1 MTDELDPILVRA
13 VAELRRPLE
22 FRADYDERLMAVV
35 RAAPRPGSFA
45 ALWAA
50 LRRPRAVEVSPL
62 GALALAAGLAAVV
75 LGTAIVSS
83 RPGLP
88 GSGAAAARGG
98 WGGGEARDR
107 SDARPVQ
114 FVLVMPS
121 ARSVVVVG
129 DFNDWD
135 AGAQPLQRAS
145 RDGVWSVTVPL
156 APGRY
161 RYTFVVDGQRWI
173 ADPGAPPVP
182 EDDFGR
188 PNSVITVGENGS

>member
-1 MTDELDPILVRA
+1 MMDQLDPILERV
-13 VAELRRPLE
+13 VAELRRPVE
-22 FRADYDERLMAVV
+22 FGAGYDERLMASV

-50 LRRPRAVEVSPL
+50 LRRPRPVEVSPL
-62 GALALAAGLAAVV
+62 GALALAAGVAALV
-75 LGTAIVSS
+75 LGTAIFSG
-83 RPGLP
+83 RPAAPAAGP
-88 GSGAAAARGG
+88 AAGGAPD
-98 WGGGEARDR
+98 E
-107 SDARPVQ
+107 RPVQ
-114 FVLVMPS
+114 FVLVMPR
-121 ARSVVVVG
+121 ARTVALVG

-135 AGAQPLQRAS
+135 TVAQPLQRAS

-161 RYTFVVDGQRWI
+161 RYTFVVDGVRWI
-173 ADPGAPPVP
+173 ADPGAPAVP

>member
-1 MTDELDPILVRA
+1 MTDELDPILERA
-13 VAELRRPLE
+13 VAELRRPLD
-22 FRADYDERLMAVV
+22 FGADYDERLMAAV

-50 LRRPRAVEVSPL
+50 LRRPRPVEVSPL
-62 GALALAAGLAAVV
+62 GALALAAGVAAVV
-75 LGTAIVSS
+75 LGTAIFSS
-83 RPGLP
+83 RPVAPAVAG
-88 GSGAAAARGG
+88 GAGG
-98 WGGGEARDR
+98 A

-121 ARSVVVVG
+121 ARSVVLVG

-135 AGAQPLQRAS
+135 TGAQPLQRAS